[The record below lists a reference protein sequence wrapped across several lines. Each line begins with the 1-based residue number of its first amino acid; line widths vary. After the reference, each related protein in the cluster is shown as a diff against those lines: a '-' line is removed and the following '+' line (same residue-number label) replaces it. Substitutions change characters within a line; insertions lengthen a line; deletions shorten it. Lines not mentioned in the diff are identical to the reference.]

1 MVKSKV
7 YLGIMASDVTN
18 NHTNWQSALWLGLKI
33 SFQSWIQPACQQLLH
48 SCNTW
53 LPAWTDVRRKN
64 TSQEAKRV
72 KLYHAMVITNLLRY
86 WTCNCSNQEK
96 RRIKMKYGSISMMI
110 LPLLPCTA
118 SHLRLENYPQ
128 KNIWNT
134 KTGFP
139 DQRCHWKG
147 ERVKQMIQKC
157 QCQCTQMY
165 LNNIDS
171 TCKDDKKYTYSV
183 F

>member
-1 MVKSKV
+1 MVKSLVKFKSKD
-7 YLGIMASDVTN
+7 YLGIMASDITN

-33 SFQSWIQPACQQLLH
+33 PFQSWIQPACQQLLH

-110 LPLLPCTA
+110 LPLLSCTA
-118 SHLRLENYPQ
+118 SHLRLENYP
-128 KNIWNT
+128 N
-134 KTGFP
+134 KTSGTPKQAFLIEGVIE
-139 DQRCHWKG
+139 KG
-147 ERVKQMIQKC
+147 KGLNKWYRNVSVSVHKC
-157 QCQCTQMY
+157 T
-165 LNNIDS
+165 
-171 TCKDDKKYTYSV
+171 
-183 F
+183 